1 MKIIAIDQFEN
12 VEDFGKIAKI
22 NLNPNYDLI
31 VRMTQEEYNEMIHA
45 LFKYR
50 EELLTK
56 EKGD

>member
-1 MKIIAIDQFEN
+1 MKIIAIDN
-12 VEDFGKIAKI
+12 VECVKDDITPI
-22 NLNPNYDLI
+22 REPNYDLI
-31 VRMTQEEYNEMIHA
+31 VKMTQEEYNEMIHA

>member
-1 MKIIAIDQFEN
+1 MKIIAIDQIEN

-31 VRMTQEEYNEMIHA
+31 VKMTQEEYNEMIHA

-56 EKGD
+56 KSEN